1 MAKCK
6 YKVNGVGEFD
16 SFAKLLNEFVEKSI
30 SDYETLSDIVYSKYQ
45 KRDAIREQLV
55 TLSKEYV
62 PKRRKDSAN
71 SAIST
76 IIDGEPAIG
85 DSDVIST
92 SEWIDHPACM
102 IDGSP
107 LITQMKKEDYIDA
120 EIVRLTKDGKKSK
133 EEATEIVN

>member
-6 YKVNGVGEFD
+6 YIVNGVGKFD

-30 SDYETLSDIVYSKYQ
+30 SDYDTLSDVVYSKYQ

-62 PKRRKDSAN
+62 PKRRKHSAN

-92 SEWIDHPACM
+92 SELIDHPACM

-107 LITQMKKEDYIDA
+107 LITQMNNEDYIEA
-120 EIVRLTKDGKKSK
+120 EIARLVKDGKSE
-133 EEATEIVN
+133 EEATKIVN

>member
-1 MAKCK
+1 VAKCK
-6 YKVNGVGEFD
+6 YKVKGVGEFD
-16 SFAKLLNEFVEKSI
+16 SFAKLLNEFVEKNI
-30 SDYETLSDIVYSKYQ
+30 SSYETLSDIVYSKYQ

-62 PKRRKDSAN
+62 PKRRKNSVN

-92 SEWIDHPACM
+92 SELIDHPACM

-107 LITQMKKEDYIDA
+107 LITQMKTEDYIEA
-120 EIVRLTKDGKKSK
+120 EVSRLIKDGKS
-133 EEATEIVN
+133 EEDAIKIVN